1 MDAFKAVSIAEGFD
15 EPATHEEY
23 IEAWQFLVDS
33 GLAWRLQGFFG
44 RTATAMIESGELQ
57 YKPSRKHSSR
67 DIQDME
73 EARW

>member
-1 MDAFKAVSIAEGFD
+1 MDAFKAVSIAEGFED
-15 EPATHEEY
+15 PSSHEEY
-23 IEAWQFLVDS
+23 IKAWQFLVDS

-44 RTATAMIESGELQ
+44 RTATAMIEAGEIE
-57 YKPSRKHSSR
+57 YNPPRKHSSR

>member
-1 MDAFKAVSIAEGFD
+1 MDAFKAVSIAEGFED
-15 EPATHEEY
+15 PTSHEEH

-44 RTATAMIESGELQ
+44 RTATAMIEAGELT
-57 YKPSRKHSSR
+57 YKPPRNNTPR
-67 DIQDME
+67 DISNME